1 MLLEGKS
8 ETGLLFEQLSCFL
21 SYLLAIF
28 RQCAKILR
36 RLGGILMANL
46 EIKDLHVSVK
56 GLEILRGINLS
67 LKDGET
73 LAVLGPNGH
82 GKSTLFAAIM
92 GNPTYEVTSGSITL
106 DGKDVLSMPVNERS
120 KAGLFLAM
128 QYPSEIPGLNSAD
141 FYKAA
146 INAHREKPVK
156 LYEFY
161 SKLQKAY
168 DEVGI
173 PFEMSN
179 RNLNEG
185 FSGGEKKRNEI
196 LQMRLLEPSI
206 VMLDEIDSGLDVD
219 AMQIV
224 AREIE
229 KEQAKGTGFLVISH
243 YARLY
248 EMIKPSKVAII
259 VNGKI
264 AVEGGPELIKR
275 VDTEGYEWIKRELG
289 ISIEKE
295 IDKPMNEVSLGS
307 CAIKVDMNGK

>member
-1 MLLEGKS
+1 
-8 ETGLLFEQLSCFL
+8 
-21 SYLLAIF
+21 
-28 RQCAKILR
+28 
-36 RLGGILMANL
+36 MANL